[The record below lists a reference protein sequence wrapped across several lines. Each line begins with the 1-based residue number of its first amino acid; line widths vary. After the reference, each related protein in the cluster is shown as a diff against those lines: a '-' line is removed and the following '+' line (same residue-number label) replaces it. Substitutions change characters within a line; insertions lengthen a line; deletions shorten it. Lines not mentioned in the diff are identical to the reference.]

1 MSNSTMVIETVF
13 TQGVAHLSYL
23 VGDRATGKAA
33 VIDPR
38 RDVGVYIELAR
49 THKLSIAHVLETH
62 IHADFVSGTRELCD
76 RTASAKAV
84 LSVEGG
90 ARYGFD
96 CEKLKGWRQ
105 D

>member
-38 RDVGVYIELAR
+38 RDVDVYIELAR
-49 THKLSIAHVLETH
+49 KHKLSITHVLET
-62 IHADFVSGTRELCD
+62 
-76 RTASAKAV
+76 
-84 LSVEGG
+84 
-90 ARYGFD
+90 
-96 CEKLKGWRQ
+96 
-105 D
+105 